1 METITRLA
9 RQFNLSRSTLLYY
22 DRIGLL
28 RPSGRTR
35 ANYRLYTEADR
46 RKLERICTYRRT
58 GMALKD
64 VKTILSSDLKGT
76 ATNLLEKQL
85 TALDAQI
92 ASLRRQQQFI
102 LQMLGSGHLP
112 PAGSGLDRDKWIALL
127 RASGMSEADMMQWH
141 IQFEHLFPDD
151 HQAFLDSLGIPAEEI
166 TQIREASQSAPPRNA
181 IVED

>member
-28 RPSGRTR
+28 RASGRTR
-35 ANYRLYTEADR
+35 ANYRLYTAADR

-64 VKTILSSDLKGT
+64 INAILSSDLKGT
-76 ATNLLEKQL
+76 ATTLLEKQL
-85 TALDAQI
+85 TALNAQI
-92 ASLRRQQQFI
+92 ALLRRQQQFI
-102 LQMLGSGHLP
+102 LQLLGSGRLP
-112 PAGSGLDRDKWIALL
+112 PAGSGLDRDKWVALL
-127 RASGMSEADMMQWH
+127 RASGMGDEEMMQWH

-151 HQAFLDSLGIPAEEI
+151 HQAFLDSLGIPKEEI
-166 TQIREASQSAPPRNA
+166 AQIREASQSAPTRA
-181 IVED
+181 TTVQE